1 MSLYLDC
8 EFNGFNGYLISMAIV
23 STDGAEFYAVLPL
36 PGLPGDIHP
45 WVQEHVVPYLVKEP
59 EDEATFRARLRMFL
73 LKHQPGPIYADW
85 PEDFVHLLE
94 AICGPNGVRLNVE
107 LDLRLIRSGELKPE
121 VPHNALSDAR
131 ALMAW
136 HLAQS

>member
-1 MSLYLDC
+1 MGLFLDC
-8 EFNGFNGYLISMAIV
+8 EFNAFKGRLISMAIV

-36 PGLPGDIHP
+36 PANVHP

-59 EDEATFRARLRMFL
+59 EDEAVFRARLRMFL

-94 AICGPNGVRLNVE
+94 AICGPNGEQLNVE
-107 LDLRLIRSGELKPE
+107 LDMRLIRSGELKPE

-136 HLAQS
+136 HVSQS